1 MSAVEHMLILW
12 NVQATSSLGKKYFC
26 NGVDLSNIM
35 KFSGKRL
42 KFGISTLYTLHLL
55 LMSFFTW
62 VVWDCFTKWLCLGLQ
77 LKFEED
83 LKITRM
89 YSAEGEDVAFM
100 ETLYPTGNV
109 EDWMLEIERCMKE
122 SLRIIIRDSLKDYK
136 EVYVLFIKHWGI
148 PFKTFNNRRKSFK
161 DCKKIIDITFNIP
174 CSFEVNLKQRKEHFI
189 NCKKNLFVL
198 IFYVLQIFYRLRERI
213 GCWSGPVRLWSL
225 DVRRTGHQKLR
236 RPWRTS
242 VWKRVTR
249 NCWVSWT
256 TCETWSG
263 WTWRRSR
270 EWRCLHLLS

>member
-1 MSAVEHMLILW
+1 MSAVKHMLILW
-12 NVQATSSLGKKYFC
+12 NIQATSSLGKKYFC

-136 EVYVLFIKHWGI
+136 EVYVLFI
-148 PFKTFNNRRKSFK
+148 
-161 DCKKIIDITFNIP
+161 
-174 CSFEVNLKQRKEHFI
+174 
-189 NCKKNLFVL
+189 
-198 IFYVLQIFYRLRERI
+198 
-213 GCWSGPVRLWSL
+213 
-225 DVRRTGHQKLR
+225 
-236 RPWRTS
+236 
-242 VWKRVTR
+242 
-249 NCWVSWT
+249 
-256 TCETWSG
+256 
-263 WTWRRSR
+263 
-270 EWRCLHLLS
+270 